1 MPLFFHE
8 LSHLVLSLLVGFVIW
23 KKWHKHIGVFITAL
37 LGGVFIDLDHLIDY
51 ILAFGTKF
59 NLIFFLKGYQFLKT
73 DKIYVP
79 LHSWELVIILLLTS
93 IFLLSNLKTRKG
105 NLSFR
110 AKG

>member
-37 LGGVFIDLDHLIDY
+37 LGNVFIDLDHLIDY

-59 NLIFFLKGYQFLKT
+59 NLIFF
-73 DKIYVP
+73 
-79 LHSWELVIILLLTS
+79 
-93 IFLLSNLKTRKG
+93 
-105 NLSFR
+105 
-110 AKG
+110 